1 MNTTFCQ
8 LQIPL
13 PEGMQHITVV
23 QYDIKTFQP
32 EDLMILPHRAAL
44 QRAIPVRCAEHLAGR
59 LAARQALRLLGVT
72 APFPAIGCHRQP
84 LWPAGIIGSI
94 SHTRQWALAA
104 VAKSFSGMAGLGI
117 DLEPQL
123 SSQQAHEIADT
134 VMQGEEKEMA
144 SNSGLPFEQ
153 VVTLVF
159 SAKESL
165 FKALFAHVGDWFDFS
180 AAVITDISLNDQR
193 FTLRLA
199 QDLTPELPAGM
210 AFSGQ
215 WRDFHGDM
223 MTLLRFAF

>member
-23 QYDIKTFQP
+23 QYDSKTFQP

-44 QRAIPVRCAEHLAGR
+44 QRAVPIRCAEHLAGR
-59 LAARQALRLLGVT
+59 LAARQALLLLGGT
-72 APFPAIGCHRQP
+72 APFPAIGRHRQP

-94 SHTRQWALAA
+94 SHTRQRALAT
-104 VAKSFSGMAGLGI
+104 VAKSSGSMAGLGI

-134 VMQGEEKEMA
+134 VMQNLEREIA

-153 VVTLVF
+153 AVTLVF

-180 AAVITDISLNDQR
+180 AAVITDISPGSQR

-199 QDLTPELPAGM
+199 QALTPELPAGM
-210 AFSGQ
+210 AFSGH
-215 WRDFHGDM
+215 WRDMHGDI
-223 MTLLRFAF
+223 MTLLRFDL